1 MNFLAHL
8 FLSGEDEELM
18 TGNFMADHVKGHQAF
33 LYKPQ
38 ITRGILHHRFI
49 DSFTDNHDVVKYSKQ
64 RLYSKYHKYAP
75 VIVDV
80 FYDHF
85 LAADFNNHAKVNL
98 SSFAQKCYTVLSKN
112 INLMPERVQNFLPY
126 MIRYDWLNSYAK
138 PEGAGRALAGLA
150 TRAKFNS
157 DMQNAIYDLLAD
169 YDFYKSEF
177 DLFFPELVKYSK
189 EFVEKNEIINNPL
202 HE

>member
-8 FLSGEDEELM
+8 FLSEEDEGIM
-18 TGNFMADHVKGHQAF
+18 TGNFMADHVKGKQA
-33 LYKPQ
+33 YQYNSK
-38 ITRGILHHRFI
+38 ITKGILLHRFI
-49 DSFTDNHDVVKYSKQ
+49 DAFTDNHEVVKQSKQ

-85 LAADFNNHAKVNL
+85 LAADFNKHSEESL
-98 SSFAQKCYTVLSKN
+98 SFFSQKCYRILSKN
-112 INLMPERVQNFLPY
+112 LNLMPERVQNFLPY

-150 TRAKFNS
+150 SRSKFNS
-157 DMQNAIYDLLAD
+157 NMQNAVYDLIAD
-169 YDFYKSEF
+169 YDFYKNDF
-177 DLFFPELVKYSK
+177 NLFFPELVKYSK
-189 EFVEKNEIINNPL
+189 EFLEKNETINNLLP
-202 HE
+202 

>member
-8 FLSGEDEELM
+8 FLSGEDEGIM
-18 TGNFMADHVKGHQAF
+18 TGNFMADHVKGQQLHS
-33 LYKPQ
+33 YRSNIKK
-38 ITRGILHHRFI
+38 GILLHRFI
-49 DSFTDNHDVVKYSKQ
+49 DSFTDNHEVVKQSKQ

-85 LAADFNNHAKVNL
+85 LAADFDKHSEETL
-98 SSFAQKCYTVLSKN
+98 SIFSQKCYNILSKN

-126 MIRYDWLNSYAK
+126 MIRYDWLTNYAK
-138 PEGAGRALAGLA
+138 TEGAARALAGLA

-157 DMQNAIYDLLAD
+157 EMQNAVYDLIDD
-169 YDFYKSEF
+169 YNFYKNEF
-177 DLFFPELVKYSK
+177 ELFFPELLKYSK
-189 EFVEKNEIINNPL
+189 EFLEKNEIINNVAP
-202 HE
+202 